1 MRFLNFSDVLQ
12 HSLHDIINQIND
24 IIVPFNEVEKVS
36 SLVGFPVDAHGRE
49 IKNASSHTI
58 DPRHPEFRNIL
69 RHICVALE
77 TTEKYSYIKSV
88 AKYKAWLSQLL
99 ARAQSLVNKNIF
111 TMLQGTYQHCM
122 APDIQRQL
130 KTNIQHQHPIEAQC
144 IYMKFRSLN
153 VRVNEL
159 VDLFY
164 VFSDDV
170 AEAAMHEVIEG
181 YSKIRCDLLTI
192 YLNEHLT
199 IMLNQAQSNVYTVVR
214 QLFSTIFRIIQL
226 ETQLFDSLFR
236 KPTSASVADTEDSE
250 TDAKALHIIL
260 ECLTSIASRHLRPL
274 IIRNASCE
282 ALCRV
287 IVTLTEDITLQLQT
301 SKFPKYIVTYVSDYV
316 HLLLSDTRE
325 RLVYCANRHLR
336 ENVQL
341 YSPLPS
347 HLAYP
352 DLLQQQEN
360 GEPQAVN
367 GDIDVSGDNAIE
379 AISATWYP
387 PMKSTLLLLSQLFG
401 SVNSTIFEDFS
412 HHALTMCIEALIQ
425 GSRSIKKYRNALH
438 ADLFLIRH
446 LLILRE
452 QLLPFNIQMHVTEKH
467 LNFTTTNHAFLTMI
481 MNSRNLLQL
490 NASNPL
496 YKMTKEGLP
505 EIDEVQINVKNKLNS
520 VLKSACEEFKDT
532 AQNFMLLPLVSFV
545 AKVSLFLG
553 DVEIPLEGPA
563 SQLPEPAKSN
573 LKSQSFM
580 SADKIHAVLNKAL
593 ETLVQQQNEFITY
606 FQVLML
612 NYIHLLLYSQLYITN
627 ATTRLVISKSVTGEI
642 LVTIAKMVY
651 YGFV

>member
-1 MRFLNFSDVLQ
+1 M
-12 HSLHDIINQIND
+12 
-24 IIVPFNEVEKVS
+24 S

-69 RHICVALE
+69 RHICTALE
-77 TTEKYSYIKSV
+77 TTEKYSYIKSI

-111 TMLQGTYQHCM
+111 MMLQGTYQHCM
-122 APDIQRQL
+122 AADIQRQL

-164 VFSDDV
+164 VFSDDI
-170 AEAAMHEVIEG
+170 AEMALHEVIEG

-199 IMLNQAQSNVYTVVR
+199 VMLSQAQSSVYTVVR

-226 ETQLFDSLFR
+226 ESQLFDSLFR
-236 KPTSASVADTEDSE
+236 NPSAGNEANAEDSE

-282 ALCRV
+282 VLCRV

-301 SKFPKYIVTYVSDYV
+301 SKFPKYIVKYISEYVN
-316 HLLLSDTRE
+316 LLLSDTRE

-352 DLLQQQEN
+352 DLLQRNESEN
-360 GEPQAVN
+360 AEPQAAN
-367 GDIDVSGDNAIE
+367 GDSDIISDNAIE

-452 QLLPFNIQMHVTEKH
+452 QLLPFNIQMHITEKH

-481 MNSRNLLQL
+481 MNSRNLLQF

-505 EIDEVQINVKNKLNS
+505 EIHEVQINVKNKLNS
-520 VLKSACEEFKDT
+520 VLKSACDEFKTT

-553 DVEIPLEGPA
+553 DVEIPLEGAA
-563 SQLPEPAKSN
+563 SQLPEPARSN

-580 SADKIHAVLNKAL
+580 GDEKIHAVLNKAL
-593 ETLVQQQNEFITY
+593 ETLVQQQNEFIAY
-606 FQVLML
+606 FQVFILVVCICCDIFSCTSLMQRRDL
-612 NYIHLLLYSQLYITN
+612 SLASQL
-627 ATTRLVISKSVTGEI
+627 LEK
-642 LVTIAKMVY
+642 Y
-651 YGFV
+651 Y